1 MDAMKIEDQYLDVLQ
16 NIESSIVSVYQARP
30 ELTDWDVEAALE
42 ALVQFYHAETRQK
55 PADLRQLAGNQA
67 EVLQAARVMCEWR
80 LGRARMFD
88 ERDQPIGAPVK
99 PLTAAEIVACLKRL
113 RKSVQF
119 WSKSGGRQGYL
130 NYIVNFVQ

>member
-1 MDAMKIEDQYLDVLQ
+1 MKVEEQFEDVLQ
-16 NIESSIVSVYQARP
+16 NIESGIVQVYHAHP
-30 ELTDWDVEAALE
+30 ELVDWDVEAALE
-42 ALVQFYHAETRQK
+42 ALLQFYHAEARQK
-55 PADLRQLAGNQA
+55 PADLRRLAGNQA

-88 ERDQPIGAPVK
+88 ERDQPIGSPVK

-119 WSKSGGRQGYL
+119 WGKAGGRQGYL
-130 NYIVNFVQ
+130 NYIVNLVL